1 MAKPKKKPADN
12 TIAQNKKARFDY
24 ALGEKFEAGLE
35 LQGWEVKSLRAGKIQ
50 LVDSFVQF
58 HRGEAWLMGA
68 LVSPMQSVSTHYVAE
83 PNRKRKLLLH
93 RRELARLQQGVEQK
107 GYTVVCTALY
117 WKNHLVKAAIALAK
131 GKAEHDKR
139 NTEKERDWNREKQRV
154 VRDHN
159 R

>member
-24 ALGEKFEAGLE
+24 ALSEKFEAGLE
-35 LQGWEVKSLRAGKIQ
+35 LQGWEVKSLRAGKVQ

-68 LVSPMQSVSTHYVAE
+68 LISPMQSVSTHYVAE
-83 PNRKRKLLLH
+83 PSRKRKLLLN
-93 RRELARLQQGVEQK
+93 RRELAQLQQGVEQK

-117 WKNHLVKAAIALAK
+117 WKNHLVKAAVALAK

-139 NTEKERDWNREKQRV
+139 NVEKERDWNREKQRV